1 MSVIGTWS
9 VGITS
14 TDIETARANGPLT
27 ERRFQPRPMTPTEIL
42 IESGV
47 WASGAHKADATAQ
60 QIVARAA
67 HDAVWASNKYRQ
79 ETRRLIMGRGS
90 RDEAVDV
97 KNIRAIRWAGSA
109 LVVAEFDP
117 KAPNAPVNTRD
128 EVMIPKSQI
137 DGTSKVQKPGDR
149 GTLVIPQWLAVDREF
164 IDGDDL

>member
-1 MSVIGTWS
+1 
-9 VGITS
+9 
-14 TDIETARANGPLT
+14 
-27 ERRFQPRPMTPTEIL
+27 
-42 IESGV
+42 
-47 WASGAHKADATAQ
+47 
-60 QIVARAA
+60 
-67 HDAVWASNKYRQ
+67 
-79 ETRRLIMGRGS
+79 MGRGS

-97 KNIRAIRWAGSA
+97 KNIRAIRWAGST